1 MLRRAAIYFVVIAS
15 VLLTFSC
22 ARLLEEPTPEKGAV
36 AKEATPNVD
45 SIPTQWGN
53 LISVITVA
61 EHPSWVQLWFQ
72 DDKGHVRMVPY
83 SIRSNKF
90 AKEFFLFH
98 RK

>member
-22 ARLLEEPTPEKGAV
+22 ARLEEPLLKGDV
-36 AKEATPNVD
+36 AKEVMPYAD

-53 LISVITVA
+53 LISVSSVA
-61 EHPSWVQLWFQ
+61 KYKSAVQLWFQ
-72 DDKGHVRMVPY
+72 DDKGHVRMISYNIQSSRFGEVF
-83 SIRSNKF
+83 S
-90 AKEFFLFH
+90 LFH

>member
-22 ARLLEEPTPEKGAV
+22 ARLLEEPTPEKGVV
-36 AKEATPNVD
+36 AMEATPYVD

-53 LISVITVA
+53 LISVSSVA
-61 EHPSWVQLWFQ
+61 DSPSSVELWFQ
-72 DDKGHVRMVPY
+72 DDKGHVRMVTY
-83 SIRSNKF
+83 SIRSNNLDS
-90 AKEFFLFH
+90 EFVSFH

>member
-22 ARLLEEPTPEKGAV
+22 VRLEAPLEYGGV
-36 AKEATPNVD
+36 DRDATPYVD

-53 LISVITVA
+53 LISVSSVA
-61 EHPSWVQLWFQ
+61 GYPTWVQLWFQ
-72 DDKGHVRMVPY
+72 DDKGHVRMVTY